1 MRKQNFTYNIT
12 RTVDIEVECTFYPD
26 YDEVEII
33 RATNCET
40 GEPIE
45 LEAHETDEINEQG
58 ASEHVQGLKDA
69 EDDNRYEDWKLERM
83 ERDR

>member
-1 MRKQNFTYNIT
+1 MRRQHFTYTIT
-12 RTVDIEVECTFYPD
+12 RTTEIEVECTFYPD

-33 RATNCET
+33 SATNCET

-45 LEAHETDEINEQG
+45 LDAHETDEVNERG

-69 EDDNRYEDWKLERM
+69 EEDNRYEDWKLERM
-83 ERDR
+83 ERNR